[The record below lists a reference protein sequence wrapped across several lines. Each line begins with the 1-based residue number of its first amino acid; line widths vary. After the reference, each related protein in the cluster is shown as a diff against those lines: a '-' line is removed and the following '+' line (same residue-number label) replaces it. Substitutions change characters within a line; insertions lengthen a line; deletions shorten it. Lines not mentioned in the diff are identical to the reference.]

1 MKKTSIWLTE
11 ADKKLRDEEAAQLG
25 ISASEFIRR
34 AMHQMRTLRLH
45 GRKPR
50 NSDRIFQKPETIAI
64 VQPHRAPQGKSTEP
78 SADH

>member
-45 GRKPR
+45 GLKQVRLQQPASRKSPQ
-50 NSDRIFQKPETIAI
+50 S
-64 VQPHRAPQGKSTEP
+64 PQGK
-78 SADH
+78 